1 MFPRRFRFQRRR
13 LIGVVEMRF
22 RLSWSWPK
30 FARAVVFVD
39 ADFRSSALIVDD
51 GKRDYWRWR
60 FLDRL
65 IGGSIEDEEFLFFYR
80 TSIRFGWID
89 AGVFIFIRFE
99 PSTKHW
105 SLIGFRWRPHFFF
118 PSTKN
123 LIFFWDELL
132 NRLNRA
138 PTGLKNELDWR
149 DWLTLPCVTY
159 FTLMLNADWSKN

>member
-13 LIGVVEMRF
+13 LIGVVEMRV

-30 FARAVVFVD
+30 FVD

-123 LIFFWDELL
+123 LIFFETNCWTDW
-132 NRLNRA
+132 
-138 PTGLKNELDWR
+138 TGRRQDWRMSCDWR

-159 FTLMLNADWSKN
+159 FNANRWLVEKLV